1 MIVSINNEKKTV
13 RDGTTL
19 TELLLG
25 EKIISDAGNLSGIAA
40 AVNEKIVSKKDWNH
54 YEIKEGDSEA
64 VIASESELVTMS
76 VKRVH
81 LHGEKDEILTPLRE
95 LGVTLL
101 PNTAGA
107 RNAKEA
113 VYAAQIARECL
124 GTSLIKLEVHPD
136 QRYLLPDP
144 VETLSATEELVRD
157 GFTVMPY
164 CQADPV
170 LAKRLADAGAACVM
184 PLAAPIGSNRGLLMK
199 EMIRI
204 IIEQSEVPVVVD
216 AGLGRPSDA
225 ALAMEM
231 GADAVLVNTAIA
243 VSGNPE
249 KMAAAFR
256 KAVIAGREAYEA
268 GLGESFNYASA
279 TSDLSGFL
287 KSLDEEQNR

>member
-1 MIVSINNEKKTV
+1 MQ
-13 RDGTTL
+13 
-19 TELLLG
+19 
-25 EKIISDAGNLSGIAA
+25 GNLVIGG
-40 AVNEKIVSKKDWNH
+40 KKLKSRLFVGTGKFSSADVLR
-54 YEIKEGDSEA
+54 KA

-107 RNAKEA
+107 RIAKEA